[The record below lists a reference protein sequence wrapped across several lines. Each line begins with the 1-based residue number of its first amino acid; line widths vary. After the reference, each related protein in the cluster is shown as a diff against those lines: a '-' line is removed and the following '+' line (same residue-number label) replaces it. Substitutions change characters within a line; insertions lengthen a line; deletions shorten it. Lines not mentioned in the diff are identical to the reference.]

1 MTKFAFAI
9 SDGVFGKFP
18 AKHIAMRGELDES
31 NVDKHAETMY
41 EAIRLVPDGTYFV
54 FDATE
59 LSYINSKGLGYLTDW
74 YNKLSDKEGKIVLVS
89 VKPTIFDILDVVG
102 ITQII
107 PVYDNLATAEQALV
121 S

>member
-9 SDGVFGKFP
+9 SDGSFGKFP
-18 AKHIAMRGELDES
+18 AKHIAMKGELDES

-41 EAIRLVPDGTYFV
+41 EAIRLVKDGTYFV
-54 FDATE
+54 FDAKD

-74 YNKLSDKEGKIVLVS
+74 YNKLNDKDGKILLIR
-89 VKPTIFDILDVVG
+89 VKPAIFDVLDVVG

-107 PVYDNLATAEQALV
+107 PVYDNLAAAEQAML
-121 S
+121 

>member
-9 SDGVFGKFP
+9 SDGKFGKFE
-18 AKHIAMRGELDES
+18 AKHIVMRGELDES

-54 FDATE
+54 FDAKD
-59 LSYINSKGLGYLTDW
+59 LAYINSKGLGYLTDW
-74 YNKLSDKEGKIVLVS
+74 YNKLSDKDGKIIMVR
-89 VKPTIFDILDVVG
+89 VKSTIFDILDVVG

-107 PVYDNLATAEQALV
+107 PVYENLAAAEQSLL
-121 S
+121 

>member
-9 SDGVFGKFP
+9 SDGAFGKFP
-18 AKHIAMRGELDES
+18 AKFITMHGELDES

-54 FDATE
+54 FDAKE
-59 LSYINSKGLGYLTDW
+59 LAYINSKGLGYLTDW
-74 YNKLSDKEGKIVLVS
+74 YNKLSDKEGKIVLIR
-89 VKPTIFDILDVVG
+89 VKPAIFDILDVVG

-107 PVYDNLATAEQALV
+107 PVYDNLNLAEQALLN
-121 S
+121 